1 MLVITTR
8 MINVKI
14 MYSSDFRIFI
24 IIKVQWIAIRVLSSE
39 FTKIQKKEMLY
50 DSISVIFSNYFSSV
64 ILKSFLTVS

>member
-1 MLVITTR
+1 M
-8 MINVKI
+8 NVKI

>member
-39 FTKIQKKEMLY
+39 FTKIQKKEML
-50 DSISVIFSNYFSSV
+50 S
-64 ILKSFLTVS
+64 

>member
-64 ILKSFLTVS
+64 MLKSFLTVS